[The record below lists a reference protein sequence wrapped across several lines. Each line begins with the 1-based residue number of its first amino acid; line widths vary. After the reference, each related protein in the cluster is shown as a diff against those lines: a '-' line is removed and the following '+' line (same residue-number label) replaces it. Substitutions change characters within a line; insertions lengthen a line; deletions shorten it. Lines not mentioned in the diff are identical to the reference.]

1 MNILITG
8 LMGSGKSTQ
17 AKLLADYLNLCF
29 LTTGD
34 VLRQISK
41 EDSDLGRYLKDTLS
55 KGEMVDDRIVAD
67 LIKKRLE
74 EPDAKNGFVSD
85 SYPRRISQVGYFD
98 PKLDLI
104 FFLNVDP
111 NEAKKRL
118 LARGRPDDT
127 QRLIDLRHKTQG
139 KGIEELVFSYRG
151 KIKIIDIDASGSVND
166 TFNRIKEYIDA
177 HRS

>member
-29 LTTGD
+29 LVTGD
-34 VLRQISK
+34 VLREIAK
-41 EDSDLGRYLKDTLS
+41 EDTLQGRTIKQDLDT
-55 KGEMVDDRIVAD
+55 GTMVDDKIVAD

-74 EPDAKNGFVSD
+74 APDAAKGFVSD
-85 SYPRRISQVGYFD
+85 SYPRHLGQIEYFD
-98 PKLDLI
+98 PKLDII
-104 FFLNVDP
+104 FYLKLDP
-111 NEAKKRL
+111 DEAKKRL
-118 LARGRPDDT
+118 LARGRKDDT
-127 QRLIDLRHKTQG
+127 PELIEFRHKTQG
-139 KGIEELVFSYRG
+139 EGIKELVGSYRR
-151 KIKIIDIDASGSVND
+151 KIKVIDIDASGSVND